1 MTFPSKA
8 HDSRR
13 FNGIRTLRRTSLSLA
28 VGLMISSVAYAQSS
42 EGSIYGQ
49 SKASTAVTVT
59 SMDNGSTRTVQTDG
73 SGNFSLAKMAPGR

>member
-1 MTFPSKA
+1 
-8 HDSRR
+8 
-13 FNGIRTLRRTSLSLA
+13 
-28 VGLMISSVAYAQSS
+28 MISSVAYAQSS